1 MKNIFF
7 LLALAASSFFIA
19 GCGSDDDGMTTP
31 DFCALNTYSERSL
44 EALNA
49 FSAAAGVYGND
60 PTTANCEAYRSA
72 GQDYLDVLEE
82 YNGCAVIAD
91 RQDYREGIAEAQAEL
106 DAIVC

>member
-1 MKNIFF
+1 MKNFFF

-31 DFCALNTYSERSL
+31 EFCALNTYSERSL

-49 FSAAAGVYGND
+49 FSEAAGVFGND
-60 PTTANCEAYRSA
+60 PTTANCEAYRNA
-72 GQDYLDVLEE
+72 GQNYLDVLEE